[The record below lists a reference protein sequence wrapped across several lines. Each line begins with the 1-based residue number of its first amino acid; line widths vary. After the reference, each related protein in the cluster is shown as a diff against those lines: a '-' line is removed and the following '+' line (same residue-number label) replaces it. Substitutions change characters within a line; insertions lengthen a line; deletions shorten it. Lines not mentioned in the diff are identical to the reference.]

1 MYGLRPVSPTI
12 RAVLFDLDGTL
23 VDNMPF
29 HIDAWIE
36 TARSLGREIT
46 AATVMRDF
54 AGRRNEE
61 ILPALLG
68 RAMSPSEVAS
78 IADAK
83 EARYRELFG
92 PHVAPLRGAVA
103 LLDELTAHGVL
114 CGIASA
120 APKPNRDF
128 VLEALGLRSRFRAVV
143 GAEEV
148 TRGKPAP
155 DLFLLGAS
163 RLGVDPREVLVFE
176 DAHLGV
182 QAAVAAGMLAC
193 GVTTGEPSEVLTAA
207 GAMTTAPDLEA
218 LPEVLRA
225 LWRRVA

>member
-1 MYGLRPVSPTI
+1 MKTITI

-29 HIDAWIE
+29 HIEAWIE
-36 TARSLGREIT
+36 TARALGREIT

-68 RAMSPSEVAS
+68 RAMSPAEVGA
-78 IADAK
+78 IADTK
-83 EARYRELFG
+83 ESRYRELYA
-92 PHVAPLRGAVA
+92 PHVTPVRGTVA
-103 LLDELTAHGVL
+103 LLDDLAAHGVL
-114 CGIASA
+114 VGIASA

-128 VLEALGLRSRFRAVV
+128 VLDRLGLRDRFRVIV

-148 TRGKPAP
+148 SRGKPEP
-155 DLFLLGAS
+155 DLFLLGAA
-163 RLGVDPREVLVFE
+163 RLGVDPGAVLVFE

-182 QAAVAAGMLAC
+182 QAAVAAGMIAC
-193 GVTTGEPSEVLTAA
+193 GVTTGEPAAVLAAA
-207 GAMTTAPDLEA
+207 GAMTTAPDLAGIPEA
-218 LPEVLRA
+218 LRA
-225 LWRRVA
+225 LWQRGK